1 MTKKQENY
9 SFYETIM
16 IDIHSH
22 ILPGIDDGAADLN
35 TSLAMADIAV
45 ADGIQV
51 VIATPHVDGTG
62 HLSPA
67 MINTAVDR
75 LNSVL
80 RQRGVS
86 LVVFPGAELQSH
98 VAIELVDQYCLA
110 SGSFFLLEFPHSH
123 LPADAL
129 DLIYTLVQKGFTPII
144 AHPERNREI
153 SMEPGKLSS
162 LVGAGARVQITAGS
176 LTGELGANAL
186 TCARF
191 LLKMDMVHFM
201 ATDSHSPNFRK
212 PILSKAVKKAKKYL
226 GREGA
231 LALVRDNPLAILPE
245 GYPLH

>member
-1 MTKKQENY
+1 
-9 SFYETIM
+9 M

-22 ILPGIDDGAADLN
+22 ILPGIDDGAPDVN
-35 TSLAMADIAV
+35 VSLAMAAIAV

-51 VIATPHVDGTG
+51 VIATPHVDGSG
-62 HLSPA
+62 CLSMA
-67 MINTAVDR
+67 MINSAVDQ

-80 RQRGVS
+80 QQRGVG

-98 VAIELVDQYCLA
+98 VAIESADQYRLA
-110 SGSFFLLEFPHSH
+110 CGSFFLLEFPHSH

-129 DLIYTLVQKGFTPII
+129 DLIRTLLQKGVTPII

-153 SMEPGKLSS
+153 SMEPGKLAA
-162 LVGAGARVQITAGS
+162 LVEAGARTQITAGS
-176 LTGELGANAL
+176 LTGELGVNAQ

-191 LLKMDMVHFM
+191 LLKKNMVHFM

-212 PILSKAVKKAKKYL
+212 PVLSKAVKKAGKYL
-226 GREGA
+226 GGKGA
-231 LALVRDNPLAILPE
+231 LALVLDNPLAILPE

>member
-1 MTKKQENY
+1 
-9 SFYETIM
+9 M

-22 ILPGIDDGAADLN
+22 ILPGIDDGAPDLN
-35 TSLAMADIAV
+35 TSLAMAELAV

-51 VIATPHVDGTG
+51 VIATPHVDGSGYLTM
-62 HLSPA
+62 A
-67 MINTAVDR
+67 MINTAVDQ

-80 RQRGVS
+80 QKRG
-86 LVVFPGAELQSH
+86 LGLIVFPGAELQFH
-98 VAIELVDQYCLA
+98 AAKQLVDQYCLA

-129 DLIYTLVQKGFTPII
+129 DLIYTFIQKGLTPII

-162 LVGAGARVQITAGS
+162 LVGAGAKVQITASS
-176 LTGELGANAL
+176 LTGELGTSAQI
-186 TCARF
+186 CARF
-191 LLKMDMVHFM
+191 LLKNNLVHFM

-212 PILSKAVKKAKKYL
+212 PILSKAVKKAKTYL
-226 GREGA
+226 SREGA

-245 GYPLH
+245 GYSLR